1 RMSGENP
8 SGPDRP
14 SSAERTVERTVE
26 SLARDWIELWQSE
39 LAAMAADRELR
50 EGWTQMLSLWAGAAS
65 SAVEAGMRMARHDGA
80 RGSSASHDAARAA
93 PGAAAPDAGRD
104 EIERLHRRIADL
116 EARLAAMEERKPRP
130 G

>member
-1 RMSGENP
+1 M
-8 SGPDRP
+8 
-14 SSAERTVERTVE
+14 E

-39 LAAMAADRELR
+39 LTAMAADRELR
-50 EGWTQMLSLWAGAAS
+50 EGWSQMLALWAGAAA

-80 RGSSASHDAARAA
+80 RGFSPNLNGRPHDAARPA

-104 EIERLHRRIADL
+104 EVERLHRRIADL